1 MTPSAQRFA
10 TWFGLHGERVGVVD
24 AASSARARRRVR
36 RGLVIRVLVTC
47 FFLVMAVVCL
57 VQSQTVAA
65 LALTAGA
72 VIEFGSVLLWRRILK
87 QMTGGAT
94 G

>member
-1 MTPSAQRFA
+1 MVRSAWRTA
-10 TWFGLHGERVGVVD
+10 TEE
-24 AASSARARRRVR
+24 A
-36 RGLVIRVLVTC
+36 
-47 FFLVMAVVCL
+47 FFVFSVCL

-72 VIEFGSVLLWRRILK
+72 VIEFGSVLLWRRILRH
-87 QMTGGAT
+87 MTGGAA